1 MIFNQAVTTT
11 TREFILKRVYDQ
23 VTTGTP
29 GLMTFLQK
37 TGTGPLAKEWIS
49 GTSFQFPIKYQDT
62 TNGGNMGIADK
73 LDSDRQNVRVRTDF
87 NLHAANKP
95 VVVAIAETTAN
106 MGDEQIVDLLDTE
119 FDSQAQSLMTL
130 MAQNLYTG
138 NGTGNDWDSL
148 ANAASDSTLFA
159 TYGSLS
165 RSTYTAWNGY
175 YLALTGA
182 LTLAKMATA
191 DDAVTIGVD
200 SPDLDLTTK
209 AIWSTYESLLTPTV
223 RATYTTSGYPR
234 MNAWGGVS
242 SPSSGLAGEQ
252 GFVYLTF
259 RGTPIA
265 KDEQVP
271 SGKFFLTNSKGFG
284 FVGFNYQDENIM
296 TANFRNTS
304 DAVPSGVPGNV
315 KSTRGFQFRKMM
327 SPVDQLTKVGYVI
340 YAGDFI
346 ATEPRLQGT
355 MAAVS

>member
-1 MIFNQAVTTT
+1 MIFNAAVTTT
-11 TREFILKRVYDQ
+11 TREFILKKVYDQ

-37 TGTGPLAKEWIS
+37 PKEWTS
-49 GTSFQFPIKYQDT
+49 GTSYQFPIKYTDT

-73 LDSDRQNVRVRTDF
+73 LDTDRQNVRVRTNF
-87 NLHAANKP
+87 NLKAANKP

-106 MGDEQIVDLLDTE
+106 MGDEQIVNLLDTE

-130 MAQNLYTG
+130 LAQNLYTG

-148 ANAASDSTLFA
+148 ANAAADSTLFA
-159 TYGSLS
+159 TYGDLS
-165 RSTYTAWNGY
+165 RTTYTAWSGY
-175 YLALTGA
+175 YLASTGA
-182 LTLAKMATA
+182 LTLAKLATA
-191 DDAVTIGVD
+191 SDAVTIGVD
-200 SPDLDLTTK
+200 SPDLALTTK
-209 AIWSTYESLLTPTV
+209 ALWSSYESLLTPSV
-223 RATYTTSGYPR
+223 RANFSTAGYPK
-234 MNAWGGVS
+234 MNAWGGV
-242 SPSSGLAGEQ
+242 PTTPGMGAQQ

-271 SGKFFLTNSKGFG
+271 SGKFFFTNTKGFG

-296 TANFRNTS
+296 TANFKETS

-327 SPVDQLTKVGYVI
+327 SPVDQLTKVGYLI
-340 YAGDFI
+340 YAGNFI
-346 ATEPRLQGT
+346 ATEPRLQGQL
-355 MAAVS
+355 AGAS

>member
-1 MIFNQAVTTT
+1 MIFNSAVTTT
-11 TREFILKRVYDQ
+11 TREYIIPKVYDQ

-29 GLMTFLQK
+29 GLMTFLQRQTLK
-37 TGTGPLAKEWIS
+37 EWTTGTSYKFA
-49 GTSFQFPIKYQDT
+49 IKYQDT

-73 LDSDRQNVRVRTDF
+73 LDTDRQNVRVQANF
-87 NLHAANKP
+87 NLKAANKP

-106 MGDEQIVDLLDTE
+106 MGDERIVDLLDTE

-148 ANAASDSTLFA
+148 KNAASDSTLFA
-159 TYGSLS
+159 SYGDLS
-165 RSTYTAWNGY
+165 RTTYPVFSGY
-175 YLALTGA
+175 YLASTGA

-200 SPDLDLTTK
+200 SPDLAFTTK
-209 AIWSTYESLLTPTV
+209 AIWSTYESLLTPSV
-223 RATYTTSGYPR
+223 RANFSTSGYPK
-234 MNAWGGVS
+234 MNAWGGVPS
-242 SPSSGLAGEQ
+242 SPGNGGAQ

-271 SGKFFLTNSKGFG
+271 SGTFYFVNSKGFG
-284 FVGFNYQDENIM
+284 FTGFNYEDADIM
-296 TANFRNTS
+296 TANFKQTS

-327 SPVDQLTKVGYVI
+327 SPVDQLTKVGYLI
-340 YAGDFI
+340 YAGNFV
-346 ATEPRLQGT
+346 AVEPRLQGQL
-355 MAAVS
+355 AGAS

>member
-11 TREFILKRVYDQ
+11 TREFILPKVYDQ

-29 GLMTFLQK
+29 GTMTFLQK
-37 TGTGPLAKEWIS
+37 PKEWKTGTSYKFA
-49 GTSFQFPIKYQDT
+49 IKYQDT
-62 TNGGNMGIADK
+62 SNGGNMGIADK
-73 LDSDRQNVRVRTDF
+73 LDSNRENVRVQAEF
-87 NLHAANKP
+87 NLKATNKP

-148 ANAASDSTLFA
+148 ANGAADSTVYA

-165 RSTYTAWNGY
+165 RSTYTAWDGY
-175 YLALTGA
+175 YLAATGA
-182 LTLAKMATA
+182 LTLAKLATA
-191 DDAVTIGVD
+191 DDAVTVGTD
-200 SPDLDLTTK
+200 SPDLSLTTK
-209 AIWSTYESLLTPTV
+209 AIWSTYESLLTPSV
-223 RATYTTSGYPR
+223 RANFSTAGYPK
-234 MNAWGGVS
+234 MNAWGGV
-242 SPSSGLAGEQ
+242 PSNGGLGGDQ

-271 SGKFFLTNSKGFG
+271 SGKFFLTNTKGFG
-284 FVGFNYQDENIM
+284 FLGFNYQDESIM
-296 TANFRNTS
+296 TANFKKTS

-327 SPVDQLTKVGYVI
+327 NPVDQLTKVGYLI
-340 YAGDFI
+340 YAGNFV
-346 ATEPRLQGT
+346 ATNPRLNGT
-355 MAAVS
+355 LAGTT

>member
-1 MIFNQAVTTT
+1 MIFNAAVTTT
-11 TREFILKRVYDQ
+11 TREFILKKVFDQ

-37 TGTGPLAKEWIS
+37 PKEWTS
-49 GTSFQFPIKYQDT
+49 GTSYKFPIKYQDT

-73 LDSDRQNVRVRTDF
+73 LDTDRQNVRVFAEF
-87 NLHAANKP
+87 NLKAANKP

-106 MGDEQIVDLLDTE
+106 MGDEQIVNLLDTE
-119 FDSQAQSLMTL
+119 FDSQAQSLMNL

-159 TYGSLS
+159 TYGGLS
-165 RSTYTAWNGY
+165 RSTYTAWSGY
-175 YLALTGA
+175 YLASAGA
-182 LTLAKMATA
+182 LTLAKLATA

-200 SPDLDLTTK
+200 SPDLALTTK
-209 AIWSTYESLLTPTV
+209 AIWSTYESLLTPSV
-223 RATYTTSGYPR
+223 RANFSTSGYPR
-234 MNAWGGVS
+234 MNAWGGVPA
-242 SPSSGLAGEQ
+242 SPGLGGTQ

-271 SGKFFLTNSKGFG
+271 SGKFFLVNTKGFG
-284 FVGFNYQDENIM
+284 FVGFNYEDENIM
-296 TANFRNTS
+296 TANFKETS

-327 SPVDQLTKVGYVI
+327 SPVDQLTKVGYLI
-340 YAGDFI
+340 YAGNFV
-346 ATEPRLQGT
+346 ATLDRLQGQLSG
-355 MAAVS
+355 AS

>member
-1 MIFNQAVTTT
+1 MIFNEAVTTT
-11 TREFILKRVYDQ
+11 TREFILPKVYDQ

-37 TGTGPLAKEWIS
+37 PKEWKTGTTYE
-49 GTSFQFPIKYQDT
+49 FPIKYTDS

-73 LDSDRQNVRVRTDF
+73 LDSNRENVRVKASF
-87 NLHAANKP
+87 NLKAANKP

-106 MGDEQIVDLLDTE
+106 MGDERIVDLLETE
-119 FDSQAQSLMTL
+119 FDSQAQSLLTL

-148 ANAASDSTLFA
+148 AGAASDSTVYG

-165 RSTYTAWNGY
+165 RSIYTAWEGY
-175 YLALTGA
+175 YLASAGA
-182 LTLAKMATA
+182 LTLAKLATA

-200 SPDLDLTTK
+200 SPDLALTTK
-209 AIWSTYESLLTPTV
+209 SIWSTYESLLTPSV
-223 RATYTTSGYPR
+223 RANFSTSGYPK
-234 MNAWGGVS
+234 MNAWGGV
-242 SPSSGLAGEQ
+242 PSTPGMGAQQ

-271 SGKFFLTNSKGFG
+271 SGKFFLTNTKGFG
-284 FVGFNYQDENIM
+284 FVGFNYEDETIM
-296 TANFRNTS
+296 TANFKKTT
-304 DAVPSGVPGNV
+304 DAVPAGVPGNV

-327 SPVDQLTKVGYVI
+327 SPVDQLTKVGYLI
-340 YAGDFI
+340 YAGNFV
-346 ATEPRLQGT
+346 ATNCRLNGT
-355 MAAVS
+355 LSGTT

>member
-11 TREFILKRVYDQ
+11 TREFILKKVYDQ

-37 TGTGPLAKEWIS
+37 PMDEWTT
-49 GTSFQFPIKYQDT
+49 GTSFKFAIKYQDT
-62 TNGGNMGIADK
+62 TNGGNMGIADR
-73 LDSDRQNVRVRTDF
+73 LDTNRQNVRVQANF
-87 NLHAANKP
+87 NLKAANKP

-106 MGDEQIVDLLDTE
+106 MGDEQIVDLLSTE

-148 ANAASDSTLFA
+148 ANAASDSTLYA
-159 TYGSLS
+159 TYGDLS
-165 RSTYTAWNGY
+165 RTTYSVFSGY
-175 YLALTGA
+175 YLASTGT
-182 LTLAKMATA
+182 LTLAKLATA

-200 SPDLDLTTK
+200 SPDLALTTK
-209 AIWSTYESLLTPTV
+209 AIWSTYESLLTPSV
-223 RATYTTSGYPR
+223 RANFSTSGYPR
-234 MNAWGGVS
+234 MNAWGGV
-242 SPSSGLAGEQ
+242 PATPGLGGQQ

-271 SGKFFLTNSKGFG
+271 SGKFFLVNTKGFG

-296 TANFRNTS
+296 TANFKQTS

-327 SPVDQLTKVGYVI
+327 SPVDQLTKVGYLI
-340 YAGDFI
+340 YAGNFL

>member
-11 TREFILKRVYDQ
+11 TREYILKKVFDQ

-37 TGTGPLAKEWIS
+37 PTEWKTGTSYKFA
-49 GTSFQFPIKYQDT
+49 IKYQDT

-73 LDSDRQNVRVRTDF
+73 LDTDRQNVRVQAEF
-87 NLHAANKP
+87 FLKAANKP

-106 MGDEQIVDLLDTE
+106 MGDEQIVDLLETE
-119 FDSQAQSLMTL
+119 FDSQAQSIMTL
-130 MAQNLYTG
+130 LAQNLYTG
-138 NGTGNDWDSL
+138 GGSGNDWDSL

-165 RSTYTAWNGY
+165 RTTYTAWNGY
-175 YLALTGA
+175 YLASTGA
-182 LTLAKMATA
+182 LTLAKLATA

-200 SPDLDLTTK
+200 SPDLALTTK
-209 AIWSTYESLLTPTV
+209 ALWSSYESLLTPTV
-223 RATYTTSGYPR
+223 RANFSTSGYPR
-234 MNAWGGVS
+234 MNAWGGVPA
-242 SPSSGLAGEQ
+242 SPGLGASQ

-265 KDEQVP
+265 KDEQIP
-271 SGKFFLTNSKGFG
+271 SGKFFFTNTGGFS

-296 TANFRNTS
+296 TANFKQTS

-327 SPVDQLTKVGYVI
+327 SPVDQLTKVGYLI
-340 YAGDFI
+340 YAGDFV
-346 ATEPRLQGT
+346 ATDPRLQGQLN
-355 MAAVS
+355 AAS

>member
-1 MIFNQAVTTT
+1 MIFNAAVTTT
-11 TREFILKRVYDQ
+11 TREFILPKIFDQ

-37 TGTGPLAKEWIS
+37 PKEWKTGTSYKFG
-49 GTSFQFPIKYQDT
+49 IKYRDT
-62 TNGGNMGIADK
+62 VNGGNMGIADK
-73 LDSDRQNVRVRTDF
+73 LDTDRENTRVQAEF
-87 NLHAANKP
+87 NLKASNKP

-106 MGDEQIVDLLDTE
+106 MGDEQIVDLLETE

-148 ANAASDSTLFA
+148 ANAASDSTLYA
-159 TYGSLS
+159 TYGNLT
-165 RSTYTAWNGY
+165 RTTYPVFSGY
-175 YLALTGA
+175 YLAAAGA
-182 LTLAKMATA
+182 LTLAKLATA

-200 SPDLDLTTK
+200 SPDLMLTTK
-209 AIWSTYESLLTPTV
+209 AIWSTYESLLTPSV
-223 RATYTTSGYPR
+223 RANFSTSGYPK
-234 MNAWGGVS
+234 MNAWGGV
-242 SPSSGLAGEQ
+242 AGKGAGMGAEQ

-271 SGKFFLTNSKGFG
+271 SGKLFLVNTKGFG

-296 TANFRNTS
+296 TANFKKTS

-327 SPVDQLTKVGYVI
+327 SPVDQLTKVGYLI
-340 YAGDFI
+340 YAGNFV
-346 ATEPRLQGT
+346 ATSPRLNGS
-355 MAAVS
+355 MAGLS

>member
-1 MIFNQAVTTT
+1 MIFNAAVTTT
-11 TREFILKRVYDQ
+11 TREKILPDIYDQ

-37 TGTGPLAKEWIS
+37 PKEWKS
-49 GTSFQFPIKYQDT
+49 GTSYKFGIKYADT

-73 LDSDRQNVRVRTDF
+73 LDTDRQNVRVQANF
-87 NLHAANKP
+87 NLKAANKP

-119 FDSQAQSLMTL
+119 FDSQAQSLMNL

-148 ANAASDSTLFA
+148 ANAAADSTLFA
-159 TYGSLS
+159 TYGDLS
-165 RSTYTAWNGY
+165 RSTYTAWSGY
-175 YLALTGA
+175 YLAATGA
-182 LTLAKMATA
+182 LTLAKLATA

-200 SPDLDLTTK
+200 SPDIALTTK
-209 AIWSTYESLLTPTV
+209 AIWSTYESLLTPSV
-223 RATYTTSGYPR
+223 RANFSTSGYPR
-234 MNAWGGVS
+234 MNAWGGV
-242 SPSSGLAGEQ
+242 PTTPGLGGQQ

-271 SGKFFLTNSKGFG
+271 SGKFFLVNSKGFG

-296 TANFRNTS
+296 TANFKKTS

-327 SPVDQLTKVGYVI
+327 SPVDQLTKVGYLI
-340 YAGDFI
+340 YAGNFV
-346 ATEPRLQGT
+346 ATEPRLQGQL
-355 MAAVS
+355 AAAQ

>member
-11 TREFILKRVYDQ
+11 TREFILKKVYDQ

-37 TGTGPLAKEWIS
+37 PAEWKTGTSYKFA
-49 GTSFQFPIKYQDT
+49 IKYQDT
-62 TNGGNMGIADK
+62 TNGGNMGIADR
-73 LDSDRQNVRVRTDF
+73 LGTDRQNVRVQAEF
-87 NLHAANKP
+87 NLKAANKP

-148 ANAASDSTLFA
+148 ANAASDSTLYA
-159 TYGSLS
+159 TYGNLA
-165 RSTYTAWNGY
+165 RSTYTAFSGY
-175 YLALTGA
+175 YLAATGA
-182 LTLAKMATA
+182 LTLAKLATA

-200 SPDLDLTTK
+200 SPDLALTTK
-209 AIWSTYESLLTPTV
+209 SIWSTYESLLTPSV
-223 RATYTTSGYPR
+223 RANFSTAGYPK

-242 SPSSGLAGEQ
+242 GKGAGQGGDQ

-271 SGKFFLTNSKGFG
+271 SGKFFLTNTKGFS

-296 TANFRNTS
+296 TANFKKTT
-304 DAVPSGVPGNV
+304 DAVPAGVPGNV

-327 SPVDQLTKVGYVI
+327 SPVDQLTKVGYLI
-340 YAGDFI
+340 YAGNFV
-346 ATEPRLQGT
+346 ATNPRLQGT
-355 MAAVS
+355 LSAAS